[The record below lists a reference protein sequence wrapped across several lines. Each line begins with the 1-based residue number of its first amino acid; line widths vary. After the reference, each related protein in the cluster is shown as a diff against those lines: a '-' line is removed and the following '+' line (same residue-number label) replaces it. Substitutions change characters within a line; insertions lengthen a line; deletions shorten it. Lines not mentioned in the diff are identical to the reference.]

1 MVSPASTLGVG
12 GLYLRPFLSV
22 RYTERWEGSMLQGW
36 DWPGWQEAVNLIPRW
51 QDIVDIVIVSFIL
64 YRLFL
69 LIKGTR
75 AVQLLKGL
83 VVLLIFYTVFR
94 WLDLKTVTFL
104 MQNAAILGAFAIP
117 VIFQPELRRAL
128 THLGQGGILF
138 PSETLFVKGKEYFG
152 LIDLLVQ
159 AAKQLSQQQIGAL
172 IVLERKTG
180 LKEFVETGT
189 PVDGLLSVEL
199 LLTIFHPGS
208 PLHDGAVIARGN
220 RVLAAGTLLPLSE
233 NVRGGL
239 SARQHLGTRHRAAL
253 GLSETCDA
261 VCLIVSEETGDISVA
276 IGGRLHR
283 HLSEESLQKLL
294 ISQLQPEVHG
304 TSPLQPLLKGLV
316 RK

>member
-1 MVSPASTLGVG
+1 
-12 GLYLRPFLSV
+12 
-22 RYTERWEGSMLQGW
+22 MLQGW
-36 DWPGWQEAVNLIPRW
+36 DWQGWGEITNLIPRW
-51 QDIVDIVIVSFIL
+51 QDVVDIVIVSFIL

-159 AAKQLSQQQIGAL
+159 AAKQLSHQQIGAL

-189 PVDGLLSVEL
+189 PVDALLSTEL

-208 PLHDGAVIARGN
+208 PLHDGAVIARAN
-220 RVLAAGTLLPLSE
+220 RILAAGTLLPLSE
-233 NVRGGL
+233 NVRGGI
-239 SARQHLGTRHRAAL
+239 SSRQHLGTRHRAAL

-261 VCLIVSEETGDISVA
+261 ICLIVSEETGDISVA

-294 ISQLQPEVHG
+294 VSQLQPENQG